1 MSRDGAHEATWL
13 LDPRWDDVPSAM
25 PAAFAG
31 AIGLDAGGRFVLLA
45 PHPDDETLGLGA
57 TLADL
62 SDAGHDLLVV
72 LLTDGGASH
81 PRCGHVTAPELIA
94 RRNDEFTAAVALL
107 APRARVV
114 RLGFSDGSLPAEADA
129 LAAALEGLLEK
140 GDVVLAPLP
149 DDGHTDHDAA
159 GVVAARVVAESQAV
173 DGAHAESA
181 PMRLLHYPVW
191 RWRRSDPDRFP
202 FDRALLLTPSATA
215 LHRKERA
222 IGGYTSQTAPLTAFP
237 GGETVVGP
245 ADLAPHR
252 RLVETLVVP
261 ASDPALYRRIAAS
274 TVAEEPSPVARRLAQ
289 MFTGGTDSEGDG
301 VAAGGVDG
309 ARGTEHDDP
318 WRTRTSW
325 YEARKRALCL
335 AALARP
341 RYERVLDIGCSVG
354 TLTAELATRADE
366 GVAIDGTPQALR
378 HARSRYAD
386 LGHVRWVD
394 GQVPDDLPAGPF
406 DLVVLS
412 EVGYF
417 LTGAELLGALRHA
430 RLALRPGG
438 EILLC
443 DWTHPTRDI
452 PLDGELVHR
461 QAVTALGLTRRV
473 ALIDPDFALDV
484 YVEEGVGP
492 DPDGPDPDGPDTA
505 GLDTA
510 GYDTLAGS

>member
-62 SDAGHDLLVV
+62 SDAGHDLVVV

-274 TVAEEPSPVARRLAQ
+274 TVAEEPSPVARRLEAAACG
-289 MFTGGTDSEGDG
+289 TPVVALRRGGLAEVVGPGMGILVDDATAEHGEAVVAPG
-301 VAAGGVDG
+301 ATIAPLPAAALVAADHLV
-309 ARGTEHDDP
+309 AQ
-318 WRTRTSW
+318 
-325 YEARKRALCL
+325 
-335 AALARP
+335 ALADAVPGALGLDRAAV
-341 RYERVLDIGCSVG
+341 RRATGLHGADRMTTDYEGLVRGLLDPVP
-354 TLTAELATRADE
+354 ARAVTSA
-366 GVAIDGTPQALR
+366 VAVTE
-378 HARSRYAD
+378 SR
-386 LGHVRWVD
+386 
-394 GQVPDDLPAGPF
+394 
-406 DLVVLS
+406 
-412 EVGYF
+412 
-417 LTGAELLGALRHA
+417 GAELGAAPQPAGA
-430 RLALRPGG
+430 RLA
-438 EILLC
+438 
-443 DWTHPTRDI
+443 PT
-452 PLDGELVHR
+452 
-461 QAVTALGLTRRV
+461 AA
-473 ALIDPDFALDV
+473 
-484 YVEEGVGP
+484 GVP
-492 DPDGPDPDGPDTA
+492 
-505 GLDTA
+505 
-510 GYDTLAGS
+510 